1 MAKAIATECSSN
13 FISVKGP
20 ELLTM
25 WFGESEANVREI
37 FDKARQSA
45 PCVLFFDE
53 LDSIGISR
61 GSGHGGG
68 GEAADRVINQL
79 LTEMDGIGVKKN
91 VFIVGATNRP
101 DILDEALLRPGRLD
115 QLIYIPLPDTKSRL
129 SIIKAIL
136 RKTPVDPKIPLD
148 FVAKL
153 TEGFSGADLKE
164 LCNQVCKCAIKE
176 AIQFEEEKKALQKER
191 PGQDVIMNDDPVPM
205 LLKRHFEYGLTHCV
219 KSVHD
224 VDLQRY
230 EDFKAK
236 YDPNF
241 SFDKKGGAGAN
252 KIQWPDDNK
261 GGKKSS
267 NNDDDLDLYS

>member
-1 MAKAIATECSSN
+1 M
-13 FISVKGP
+13 
-20 ELLTM
+20 
-25 WFGESEANVREI
+25 
-37 FDKARQSA
+37 
-45 PCVLFFDE
+45 
-53 LDSIGISR
+53 
-61 GSGHGGG
+61 
-68 GEAADRVINQL
+68 
-79 LTEMDGIGVKKN
+79 
-91 VFIVGATNRP
+91 
-101 DILDEALLRPGRLD
+101 RPGRLD

-236 YDPNF
+236 FDPNF

-252 KIQWPDDNK
+252 KIQWPDENK
-261 GGKKSS
+261 GGKKTS